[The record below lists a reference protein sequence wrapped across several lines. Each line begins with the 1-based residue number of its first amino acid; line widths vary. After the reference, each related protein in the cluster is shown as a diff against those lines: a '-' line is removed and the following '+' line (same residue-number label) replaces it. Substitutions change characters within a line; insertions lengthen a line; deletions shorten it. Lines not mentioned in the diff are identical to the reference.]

1 MNITSINRFYLL
13 LLLNT
18 MKLIT
23 FLYSLEF
30 LRHSLHP
37 DGQVDAFQMLRAHQ
51 ISSNSK
57 SHSKRIISIHPLK
70 AVNASEGAQRLN
82 ENDKDLITKED
93 ELEQPHH
100 RLHYPTAGGI
110 FDISRG
116 PDHHLINVDHD
127 KLDDLGDK
135 SVNVHEMKLDAV
147 TVTVASFGFLAL
159 CFFVFVFMDGGGGL
173 SNLIARIHNS

>member
-1 MNITSINRFYLL
+1 
-13 LLLNT
+13 
-18 MKLIT
+18 MKLMT
-23 FLYSLEF
+23 FLYSLVEF

-37 DGQVDAFQMLRAHQ
+37 DGQVDAFQMLPNNWLHYVHQ

-57 SHSKRIISIHPLK
+57 SHAKRIISIHPLK
-70 AVNASEGAQRLN
+70 VLNASEDAKRLN
-82 ENDKDLITKED
+82 ENDKDMITKED
-93 ELEQPHH
+93 ELEQPHYH
-100 RLHYPTAGGI
+100 LHYPTAGGI

-127 KLDDLGDK
+127 KLNDLGDK

-147 TVTVASFGFLAL
+147 TVTVATFGFLAL

-173 SNLIARIHNS
+173 SNLIARIQNS